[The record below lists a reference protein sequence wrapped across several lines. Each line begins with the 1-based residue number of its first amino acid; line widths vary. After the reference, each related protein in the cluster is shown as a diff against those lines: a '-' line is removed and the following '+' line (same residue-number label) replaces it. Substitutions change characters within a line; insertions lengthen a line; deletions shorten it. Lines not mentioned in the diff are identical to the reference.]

1 MGEQDRALHEI
12 SDARAR
18 LSELADELARKAEP
32 DRLKALA
39 HEKAEELK
47 VRAKE
52 FATEKA
58 VELKQ
63 HAKDA
68 AVERATEF
76 KTHAKETVMQRTTEL
91 KERADTPK
99 GWSLLGALLG
109 AGVGSALMRKAFTA
123 RHERWSESDAD
134 TRYGRYRDDRWREE
148 DRWRYDGMRAG
159 RTDMRYSDQDR
170 YATSERTDV
179 GYGAGTSYG
188 DVGYQGGAT
197 SGYQGVSSGYQGVSA
212 DYDASSRSIDTG
224 DTGNGGMKARAG
236 EMASNVKDRAA
247 DAASNVKDRAADAA
261 HNVRDRAVDVK
272 DRAVGKA
279 SEVRDRAMGAV
290 DHLRERASHLRER
303 VPERQV
309 MQARTSDWFHR
320 TVDEQ
325 PLLLA
330 LGGIAL
336 GMLASTLVPVS
347 NKERRLIEPAKR
359 RAEEGISQLGDQ
371 LNQKLQNVGEQ
382 LGGTD
387 TNRQGY
393 SASGMSATSDLTTP
407 ATTNTGFGASSISSP
422 TSASGL
428 GVTGTSGA
436 SVLGPDDSAD
446 ALASSPS
453 GSSRIPPLPPLDD
466 MTNKVH

>member
-12 SDARAR
+12 ADARAR

-32 DRLKALA
+32 DRLKAMA

-52 FATEKA
+52 FAAEKA

-68 AVERATEF
+68 AVEKATEL

-99 GWSLLGALLG
+99 GWSLLGALIG

-123 RHERWSESDAD
+123 REERWSEDDRYD
-134 TRYGRYRDDRWREE
+134 TRYGRYRDERWRED
-148 DRWRYDGMRAG
+148 DRWRYDSLRAG
-159 RTDMRYSDQDR
+159 RGDVRYGEEDR
-170 YATSERTDV
+170 YATADRADI

-188 DVGYQGGAT
+188 
-197 SGYQGVSSGYQGVSA
+197 GVP
-212 DYDASSRSIDTG
+212 YDASARQDVSRGIEGEDTG
-224 DTGNGGMKARAG
+224 GGVKARAG
-236 EMASNVKDRAA
+236 EAVSNVKDRAA
-247 DAASNVKDRAADAA
+247 EVASTVKDRAT
-261 HNVRDRAVDVK
+261 DVK

-279 SEVRDRAMGAV
+279 SEVRERAMGAV
-290 DHLRERASHLRER
+290 DHLRERIPSRDVVR
-303 VPERQV
+303 Y
-309 MQARTSDWFHR
+309 RTSDWFHR

-336 GMLASTLVPVS
+336 GMLASTLVPVT

-371 LNQKLQNVGEQ
+371 LNQKLQ
-382 LGGTD
+382 GTEERSYD
-387 TNRQGY
+387 DENRQGY
-393 SASGMSATSDLTTP
+393 SASSVSATSDLTTP
-407 ATTNTGFGASSISSP
+407 ASTRTGFGASSVSTPSSP
-422 TSASGL
+422 GGL
-428 GVTGTSGA
+428 GAAGTPGV
-436 SVLGPDDSAD
+436 SVAGTEDNAD
-446 ALASSPS
+446 ALTSSPS

-466 MTNKVH
+466 VTKVH